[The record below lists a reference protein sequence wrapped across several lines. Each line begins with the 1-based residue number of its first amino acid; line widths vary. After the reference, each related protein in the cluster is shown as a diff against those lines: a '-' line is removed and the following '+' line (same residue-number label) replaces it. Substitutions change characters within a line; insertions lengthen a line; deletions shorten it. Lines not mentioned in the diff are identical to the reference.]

1 MKEPSE
7 WPCVIESREGET
19 IYDFAWYPLMQPSEP
34 ASCCYLSTSR
44 DHPIHLWDAFT
55 GQLRASYRA
64 YDHMDELAAAYC
76 VAFSPYGDKI
86 FAGENSKS
94 IDMKMLVHLN
104 VIWLYPSICPFCAC
118 SIAES

>member
-1 MKEPSE
+1 
-7 WPCVIESREGET
+7 
-19 IYDFAWYPLMQPSEP
+19 MQPSEP

-76 VAFSPYGDKI
+76 VTFSPYGDKI
-86 FAGENSKS
+86 FAGE
-94 IDMKMLVHLN
+94 H
-104 VIWLYPSICPFCAC
+104 
-118 SIAES
+118 

>member
-1 MKEPSE
+1 MLVSARLQEEGEAAVKEPSE

-86 FAGENSKS
+86 FAGK
-94 IDMKMLVHLN
+94 K
-104 VIWLYPSICPFCAC
+104 
-118 SIAES
+118 